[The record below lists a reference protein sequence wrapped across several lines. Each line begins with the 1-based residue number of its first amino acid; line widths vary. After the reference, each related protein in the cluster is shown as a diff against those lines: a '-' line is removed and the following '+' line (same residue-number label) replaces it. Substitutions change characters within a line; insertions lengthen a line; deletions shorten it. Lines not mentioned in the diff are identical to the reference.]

1 MSTATSLLSLDALSP
16 GRDME
21 SYVRTVNA
29 LPYLTREKEHDLAVR
44 FFDHGDLDAA
54 RELILCHL
62 RFVAAIARDYRG
74 YGLPDGDLIQEGNIG
89 LMKAVRRFDPYVGV
103 RLTSFAVVWIKAE
116 INEFVVRNWR
126 IVKIA
131 TTKAQRKL
139 FFNLRKLKK
148 SLAVLSPS
156 ETAEIA
162 TDLGV
167 KPHEVKLME
176 SRLLQS
182 DMAFEENPSDED
194 SPSFPA
200 IVSRA
205 IASDEASNPEN
216 TISKIEW
223 EQEMHDRLNTAM
235 KSLDERSLKIIKS
248 RWLSE
253 EKRTL
258 TELGDELGLS
268 RERIRQIESAAMNQ
282 IREYLEAA

>member
-1 MSTATSLLSLDALSP
+1 MSTSTSLLSLDALSP
-16 GRDME
+16 GRDLD

-29 LPYLTREKEHDLAVR
+29 LPYLTREREQDLAVR
-44 FFDHGDLDAA
+44 FFEHGDLDAA

-62 RFVAAIARDYRG
+62 RFVVSIARDYRG

-89 LMKAVRRFDPYVGV
+89 LMKAVRRFDPNVGV

-148 SLAVLSPS
+148 SLAALTPT

-176 SRLLQS
+176 ARFLQS
-182 DMAFEENPSDED
+182 DMAFEENPTDED
-194 SPSFPA
+194 SPNYPA
-200 IVSRA
+200 IINRA
-205 IASDEASNPEN
+205 IATEETSNPEH
-216 TISKIEW
+216 TVCKLEW
-223 EQEMHDRLNTAM
+223 EQEMQGRMRAAM
-235 KSLDERSLKIIKS
+235 ELLDERSLKIIKS

-253 EKRTL
+253 EKQTL
-258 TELGDELGLS
+258 TELGNELGLS

-282 IREYLEAA
+282 IREHLEAA

>member
-16 GRDME
+16 GRDLE

-29 LPYLTREKEHDLAVR
+29 LPYLTREKEHELAVR

-62 RFVAAIARDYRG
+62 RFVVAIARDYRG

-176 SRLLQS
+176 SRLQQS
-182 DMAFEENPSDED
+182 DMAFEENPADED
-194 SPSFPA
+194 SSSFPA

-223 EQEMHDRLNTAM
+223 EQEMHDRLKTAM

>member
-16 GRDME
+16 GRDLE

-29 LPYLTREKEHDLAVR
+29 LPYLTREKEHELAVR

-176 SRLLQS
+176 SRLQQS
-182 DMAFEENPSDED
+182 DMAFEENPADED
-194 SPSFPA
+194 SSSFPA

-216 TISKIEW
+216 TISNIEW
-223 EQEMHDRLNTAM
+223 EQEMHDRLKMAM